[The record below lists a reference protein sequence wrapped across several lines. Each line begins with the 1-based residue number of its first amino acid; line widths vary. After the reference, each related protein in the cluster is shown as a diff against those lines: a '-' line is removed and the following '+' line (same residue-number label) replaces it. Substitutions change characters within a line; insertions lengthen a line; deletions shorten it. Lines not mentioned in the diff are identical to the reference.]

1 MRKMSVKK
9 WIGLLVKV
17 LVAVVVFAFMA
28 LKSIDFFTFATPAE
42 QWYYAYLGFGLTG
55 GGVIAYLV
63 VFAWDAD
70 TQLRKTVA
78 LVMLFVC
85 IIGELLTAGFGLQID
100 TWRKIGYQMTADDF
114 KVMILAVQILGFA
127 HAAALVAY
135 TVGDRIGEALAD
147 DDGDGI
153 PNFADRTDNRQQSK
167 KPANTP
173 AQRPAYAA
181 NTEKTELADGENPTP
196 RQ

>member
-153 PNFADRTDNRQQSK
+153 PNFADRTDNRQQPK